1 MREELRALRWL
12 LRDASGKTYSS
23 PEEAE
28 EYHRIA
34 MKYFEREKLA
44 EYIAKTF
51 QKLIPS
57 GSTIIDSAA
66 GTGIVTKALV
76 AKDFKVIA
84 LDISSHQLDFLRNS
98 ISGITTILSDI
109 NSPINCEDESVYGIT
124 QTGANRFM
132 TIEGQELFIKES
144 ARVLKE
150 DGIFIYPVFLGEVFS
165 SKYRH
170 GLKQKSFALEIS
182 RFMEKCGL
190 EILKTTTLI
199 HGIFGGTTCI
209 LIVAQKKANPK
220 QRSFGEMLKKS
231 INIKIL

>member
-1 MREELRALRWL
+1 MKEELRALHWL
-12 LRDASGKTYSS
+12 LKDASGKTYSS

-28 EYHRIA
+28 EYNRIA
-34 MKYFEREKLA
+34 VKYFEREKLA

-51 QKLIPS
+51 QELVPS
-57 GSTIIDSAA
+57 ESIIVDSAA
-66 GTGIVTKALV
+66 GTGIITKALT
-76 AKDFKVIA
+76 AKGFKVVA

-109 NSPINCEDESVYGIT
+109 NSPINCEDESVGGIT

-132 TIEGQELFIKES
+132 TVMGQELFIRE
-144 ARVLKE
+144 AVRVLKE

-170 GLKQKSFALEIS
+170 GLKQKSLALEIS
-182 RFMEKCGL
+182 RFMEKCGF

-199 HGIFGGTTCI
+199 HGIFGGTTCV